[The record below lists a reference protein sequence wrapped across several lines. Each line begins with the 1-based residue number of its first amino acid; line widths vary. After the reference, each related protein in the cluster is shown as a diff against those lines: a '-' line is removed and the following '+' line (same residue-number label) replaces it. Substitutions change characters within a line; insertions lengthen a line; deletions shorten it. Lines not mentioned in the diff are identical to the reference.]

1 MSLKFDDVSS
11 ILEYGLE
18 SQNNVVA
25 LNKLATKRI
34 RESNFSDLMGL
45 LDELMF
51 MAGDVDLRSLAEK
64 ESRIEELRG
73 DLAKERMEL
82 LKEAKLMEALR
93 YANDAYLLRIDEE
106 IREAQD
112 SLKSPSF
119 LEALDAHSKTNV
131 LKKRI
136 YELNTTMA
144 VAKSFSEQLKLSEN
158 NYVSMA
164 DRVWSV
170 LNQLI
175 PLLRGRISMETG
187 KLTIAEARRQLR
199 KHADAIEKMFGA
211 TPE

>member
-18 SQNNVVA
+18 NQNNVVA
-25 LNKLATKRI
+25 LNKLATQRI
-34 RESNFSDLMGL
+34 RESSFSGLMEL
-45 LDELMF
+45 MDELLF
-51 MAGDVDLRSLAEK
+51 MAGDVDIRSLAEK
-64 ESRIEELRG
+64 ESRIEELRA

-93 YANDAYLLRIDEE
+93 RVNDVYLLRIDEE
-106 IREAQD
+106 IKEAQE

-136 YELNTTMA
+136 YELNTTKT
-144 VAKSFSEQLKLSEN
+144 VAKSFSEQMKLSEN

-187 KLTIAEARRQLR
+187 KMTIAEARRQLR
-199 KHADAIEKMFGA
+199 KHVVAIEKMIGA